1 MECYG
6 MRLRG
11 YLLAYV
17 FRGLSW
23 MSVEGDMEAGVG
35 IEPAYT
41 ALQAAA

>member
-1 MECYG
+1 MECDCVDTC
-6 MRLRG
+6 
-11 YLLAYV
+11 LLIV